1 MKDKDKE
8 VKKDEGTERVVVVDI
23 VPEMRESYL
32 DYAMSVIVSRAL
44 PDVRDGLKPVHRR
57 ILYDMHELGLTHTA
71 RFRKSAMVVGDVIAK
86 YHPHGESA
94 VYDSLVRMAQDFTT
108 RYPLISPQGNFGSL
122 DGDPPAAYRYTEAK
136 LSRIASEMVRDLE
149 KDTVEWKPNY
159 DNTRREPWVL
169 PALLPNLLLNG
180 TLGIAVGMAT
190 KIPPHNLREIV
201 DALIH
206 LAEHPRADTEDLLAY
221 VKGPDFPTGGIV
233 YNARDIRHAYT
244 HGRGGVVVRGEAE
257 IVEDDKES
265 SIVITSIPYQVNKAE
280 LIMKMAD
287 LVREKKIDGIRDLR
301 DESTKDVRIVVELKH
316 GSYPEKVLNFLY
328 KHTDLETVFHF
339 NMLALSGG
347 VPKLLSLRDILE
359 EFIEHRR
366 LVVTRQTR
374 YDLARAEERAHIL
387 EGLKIALDDID
398 AVIKTIKSSR
408 DTDEAKKNLM
418 TKFKLSEIQAV
429 AILDM
434 KLSKLAGLER
444 KRVEEE
450 LKEKKA
456 LIKELKSILA
466 DPKKVLGIVIEGFR
480 RLSREYGDE
489 RRTKVVTHEAKAISL
504 EDTVPDVENVLVLTQ
519 GGYVKRT
526 DPKEFRLQRRGGV
539 GVSDLSTREED
550 FVRIFL
556 TASTHCDL
564 LFFTDRGKVYQ
575 MKFYDIPEGK
585 RATRGK
591 AIVNFLSIAAGE
603 RVTSVLPVPRTSRGA
618 NSAALMVT
626 RRGVVKKVLMES
638 FKDVRRSGI
647 IALSLGS
654 GDELLAVRVVEKGDD
669 VLLATRNGQSIR
681 FSESNIR
688 AMGRTA
694 GGVTGIKL
702 ASSDAI
708 VGAVVSPHADGGDE
722 TSLLVVSEQGFGKR
736 TRIKEYRLQRRG
748 GSGVKTFKV
757 TTKTGKVIAAR
768 ALRGSLGELLAI
780 SRQGVAIK
788 VPLAQIPLQ
797 GRQTQGVRVMRPR
810 SGDALA
816 SVTCLE
822 EVL

>member
-1 MKDKDKE
+1 MKDKDI
-8 VKKDEGTERVVVVDI
+8 KKDEGVENVVLVDI

-32 DYAMSVIVSRAL
+32 DYAMSFIVSRAL

-57 ILYDMHELGLTHTA
+57 ILYDMHELGLVHTA

-108 RYPLISPQGNFGSL
+108 RYPLVSPQGNFGSL

-159 DNTRREPWVL
+159 DTTRREPWVL

-201 DALIH
+201 DALVH
-206 LAEHPRADTEDLLAY
+206 LAEHPKADTEDLLAHI
-221 VKGPDFPTGGIV
+221 KGPDFPTGGII

-244 HGRGGVVVRGEAE
+244 HGRGGVVLRGEAE
-257 IVEDDKES
+257 IVEDEKES

-316 GSYPEKVLNFLY
+316 GSYPEKILNFLY

-359 EFIEHRR
+359 EFVEHRR
-366 LVVTRQTR
+366 LIVTRRTR

-408 DTDEAKKNLM
+408 DTEDAKKNLIA
-418 TKFKLSEIQAV
+418 KFKLSDIQAV
-429 AILDM
+429 AILEM

-444 KRVEEE
+444 KRVEDE
-450 LKEKKA
+450 LKEKKT

-466 DPKKVLGIVIEGFR
+466 DPKKVVQIVINEFR
-480 RLSREYGDE
+480 RLREEYGDD
-489 RRTKVVTHEAKAISL
+489 RRTRVVAHEAKAISL

-591 AIVNFLSIAAGE
+591 AIVNFLSIATGE
-603 RVTSVLPVPRTSRGA
+603 RVTSVLPVPKTSRGA

-647 IALSLGS
+647 IAISLSS

-669 VLLATRNGQSIR
+669 VLLATQHGQSIR

-694 GGVTGIKL
+694 SGVTGMKL
-702 ASSDAI
+702 SSSDAI
-708 VGAVVSPHADGGDE
+708 VGAVVSPHTGGGKE
-722 TSLLVVSEQGFGKR
+722 MSLLVVSEQGFGKR

-768 ALRGSLGELLAI
+768 ALHGSDGELLAI

-788 VPLAQIPLQ
+788 IPLAQIPLQ

-810 SGDALA
+810 AGDALA
-816 SVTCLE
+816 SVACLD